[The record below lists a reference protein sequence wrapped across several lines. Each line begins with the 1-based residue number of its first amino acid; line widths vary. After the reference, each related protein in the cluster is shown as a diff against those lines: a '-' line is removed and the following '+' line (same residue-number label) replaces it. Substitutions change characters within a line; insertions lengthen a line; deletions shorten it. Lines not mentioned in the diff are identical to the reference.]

1 MVAEEAEP
9 AQPMDTGGYF
19 DGRAM
24 MMDEEAP
31 VDQEGDHGG
40 EPWDEHG
47 LLGADVEDD
56 EDDFSSVNSDGVESD
71 DERLGEL
78 IGVGGVGDVVVE
90 GPQSFWS
97 LPAHTGQE
105 VGRPAGGQEVG
116 RPQAVGGQEV
126 GSSSGGNPLTKT
138 AMDRL
143 QAENLR
149 LSRELEDTRAQLSV
163 AVGDRMRPM
172 GGGEE
177 NDDADRPEA
186 DLAEEGGAAATTTT
200 TSSSSTGSASSG
212 ATGSNSSPAAIRLS
226 AGEGASE
233 REQQQAAMVERGL
246 QAYLEDGARRW
257 GSLEKYVRAI
267 DRHVAKFPKIGVE
280 LTLAN
285 QRRLDAEMR
294 MNEALLSLGEA
305 KTARGALVSR
315 AVSAE
320 RNVAVLQRRV
330 DELERGGVVGRVV
343 ERQQQAADHHTNY
356 SDLVAR
362 MQKAESTI
370 QELRKTV
377 KKLVRSRDAAIREVD
392 ELRALGE
399 EYIQEREMLD
409 KVTAEAIEAYTAV
422 GEASERDAV
431 IEELEGKLA
440 ELQADNHHRGEGGS
454 VSSSLASAVEV
465 TRERDEARA
474 SVATLTQELEAVKRS
489 LTATT
494 QELET
499 VKTTL
504 AATTQERNAANLS
517 LATARA
523 SQATTRRE
531 CDAALAAVAA
541 AEGDTT
547 VIVRQKE
554 QLHGL
559 AMARAEQASRARI
572 AELEQ
577 RLLVAEAGGSS
588 APVVAAVVV
597 SGAGRGGG
605 GRGARRGG
613 GGGRNGG
620 V

>member
-1 MVAEEAEP
+1 MVEEEAEP
-9 AQPMDTGGYF
+9 AQPMDTEPGSYF
-19 DGRAM
+19 DGRGM

-31 VDQEGDHGG
+31 ADQEGDRGG
-40 EPWDEHG
+40 EPWGEHG
-47 LLGADVEDD
+47 LLGADVEDEED
-56 EDDFSSVNSDGVESD
+56 DDFSSVNSDGVEFD

-163 AVGDRMRPM
+163 AVGDRMLPM
-172 GGGEE
+172 GGGGD
-177 NDDADRPEA
+177 NNDDDDADKPE
-186 DLAEEGGAAATTTT
+186 EEGAAATTAMD
-200 TSSSSTGSASSG
+200 SLSASG
-212 ATGSNSSPAAIRLS
+212 ASSNSPAAIRLS

-305 KTARGALVSR
+305 KAARGALVSR

-330 DELERGGVVGRVV
+330 DELERGGVVVGRVV
-343 ERQQQAADHHTNY
+343 ERQQQAADHTNY

-399 EYIQEREMLD
+399 EYIQERDMLD
-409 KVTAEAIEAYTAV
+409 KVTAEAIEAY
-422 GEASERDAV
+422 R
-431 IEELEGKLA
+431 
-440 ELQADNHHRGEGGS
+440 
-454 VSSSLASAVEV
+454 
-465 TRERDEARA
+465 
-474 SVATLTQELEAVKRS
+474 
-489 LTATT
+489 
-494 QELET
+494 
-499 VKTTL
+499 
-504 AATTQERNAANLS
+504 
-517 LATARA
+517 
-523 SQATTRRE
+523 
-531 CDAALAAVAA
+531 
-541 AEGDTT
+541 
-547 VIVRQKE
+547 
-554 QLHGL
+554 
-559 AMARAEQASRARI
+559 
-572 AELEQ
+572 
-577 RLLVAEAGGSS
+577 
-588 APVVAAVVV
+588 
-597 SGAGRGGG
+597 
-605 GRGARRGG
+605 
-613 GGGRNGG
+613 
-620 V
+620 